1 MACFRSADHIYSSH
15 ALQYKE
21 HLIKF
26 VSNHSENKRCG
37 ICTLNITINSTPI
50 WTWKR
55 VVAIFSEETDFSYN
69 CKNRFFLQSMGS
81 LCLTKST
88 KLSDSKFY

>member
-1 MACFRSADHIYSSH
+1 MRNVQKWHVFAQWITFYSSH

-26 VSNHSENKRCG
+26 VSYHSENKRCG

-55 VVAIFSEETDFSYN
+55 VVAIFSVETDFNYS
-69 CKNRFFLQSMGS
+69 
-81 LCLTKST
+81 
-88 KLSDSKFY
+88 